1 MKGYKKMNIQL
12 DNNYYMTDA
21 CFNQNYNEIVLD
33 YINNFLT
40 ISKLVEHY
48 RLTDKQALKII
59 NR

>member
-1 MKGYKKMNIQL
+1 MNIKL
-12 DNNYYMTDA
+12 DNNYNMTDA

-40 ISKLVEHY
+40 IPKLTEYY